1 MNLFLH
7 SWRRL
12 LLALAVWLLS
22 GAAAQAIAADF
33 LDPAEAFKASVSQ
46 DASGAATLLFEVA
59 PHYHLYRQRLQLQDA
74 AGQPVAA
81 VLPPG
86 RDTFDKAL
94 GEQVSVWEH
103 EVRIAMPAPAGEG
116 TWDLTYQGCADEG
129 LCYPPQHAK
138 VRWQLE
144 GGVLKASLASADAD
158 ADASATA
165 GVASAAAV
173 AASAPGEAA
182 PAVTAPAAP
191 DAAAAESDRIAGALA
206 SGSVLTVMGVFV
218 VFGLLLS
225 FTPCVLPMLPILSSI
240 IVGQSQPVSRSRGFT
255 LAVAY
260 SLGMALVYTAMGML
274 AGWLG
279 QGLAGALQNP
289 WVLGA
294 FALLLAGLSLSMFG
308 VWEFQMPGFIQ
319 QRLAAGQNRMPG
331 GKHLGVFVMGALSA
345 LLVGPCVAAPLAGVL
360 VYISQTRD
368 LVLGG
373 AALFALACGMSVP
386 LLLLGLSAGRLLPR
400 AGAWME
406 RVKMLF
412 GVLLLA
418 TALWLVSP
426 VLPQAATMLILGAG
440 VVVGATLL
448 GWPVGR
454 QPHALTRALALPL
467 LLWGAVLCIGAFSGG
482 SSITQPLSHLSSQGL
497 PVAAAR
503 AAAGPVFKRVRSEAE
518 LQQALQQANGRTVMV
533 DYYADWCVSCK
544 EMEHLTFS
552 EPAVQARL
560 QRALLLQADVTADNA
575 ESRALLKRFG
585 LFGPPGIIFL
595 DAQGREADPKL
606 RVIGFM
612 PAKDFDARLQRVGL

>member
-1 MNLFLH
+1 
-7 SWRRL
+7 
-12 LLALAVWLLS
+12 
-22 GAAAQAIAADF
+22 
-33 LDPAEAFKASVSQ
+33 
-46 DASGAATLLFEVA
+46 
-59 PHYHLYRQRLQLQDA
+59 
-74 AGQPVAA
+74 
-81 VLPPG
+81 
-86 RDTFDKAL
+86 
-94 GEQVSVWEH
+94 
-103 EVRIAMPAPAGEG
+103 
-116 TWDLTYQGCADEG
+116 
-129 LCYPPQHAK
+129 
-138 VRWQLE
+138 VRWRLDD
-144 GGVLKASLASADAD
+144 GLLKASLSGDIER
-158 ADASATA
+158 
-165 GVASAAAV
+165 SAATTPPASD
-173 AASAPGEAA
+173 SAP
-182 PAVTAPAAP
+182 P

-255 LAVAY
+255 LALAY
-260 SLGMALVYTAMGML
+260 SLGMALIYTGMGML

-319 QRLAAGQNRMPG
+319 QRLAAGQNRLPG
-331 GKHLGVFVMGALSA
+331 GKHVGVFVMGALSA

-360 VYISQTRD
+360 VYISHTRD

-406 RVKMLF
+406 RVKTLF
-412 GVLLLA
+412 GVMLLA

-426 VLPQAATMLILGAG
+426 VLPSAVTMLILGVG
-440 VVVGATLL
+440 VLVAAVLI

-454 QPHALTRALALPL
+454 EPHALTRALAMPL

-482 SSITQPLSHLSSQGL
+482 RDILQPLSHWTQGL
-497 PVAAAR
+497 RATATPVQAVAAPA
-503 AAAGPVFKRVRSEAE
+503 FKRVRSEAE
-518 LQQALQQANGRTVMV
+518 LQQALSQANGRMV
-533 DYYADWCVSCK
+533 LLDYYADWCVSCK

-552 EPAVQARL
+552 DPAVRERM
-560 QRALLLQADVTADNA
+560 QRALLLQADVTADSA
-575 ESRALLKRFG
+575 ESRMLLKRFG
-585 LFGPPGIIFL
+585 LFGPPGLIFL
-595 DAQGREADPKL
+595 DAQGREVDATL

-612 PAKDFDARLQRVGL
+612 PAKDFERRLQRAGL

>member
-7 SWRRL
+7 SLRRL
-12 LLALAVWLLS
+12 LPACAALFIGLAFGTAR
-22 GAAAQAIAADF
+22 AADF

-46 DASGAATLLFEVA
+46 DASGRTTLLFEVA

-74 AGQPVAA
+74 AGQPVPA

-103 EVRIAMPAPAGEG
+103 DVRIELPPPAGEG
-116 TWDLTYQGCADEG
+116 AWDLTYQGCADEG

-144 GGVLKASLASADAD
+144 GGALKASLASADAESD
-158 ADASATA
+158 TGAAP
-165 GVASAAAV
+165 SAAVPAA
-173 AASAPGEAA
+173 AASAPAEAA
-182 PAVTAPAAP
+182 PATP
-191 DAAAAESDRIAGALA
+191 DAAAAESERIAGALA

-240 IVGQSQPVSRSRGFT
+240 IVGQSQPVSRGRGFT
-255 LAVAY
+255 LALAY
-260 SLGMALVYTAMGML
+260 SLGMALIYTGMGML

-308 VWEFQMPGFIQ
+308 VWEFQMPGFVQ

-331 GKHLGVFVMGALSA
+331 GKHFGVFVMGALSA

-406 RVKMLF
+406 RVKTLF
-412 GVLLLA
+412 GVMLLA

-426 VLPQAATMLILGAG
+426 VLPMAVTMLILGAG
-440 VVVGATLL
+440 VLVGAALL
-448 GWPVGR
+448 GWPAGR
-454 QPHALTRALALPL
+454 QPQALTRALALPL
-467 LLWGAVLCIGAFSGG
+467 LLWGVVLCVGAFSGG
-482 SSITQPLSHLSSQGL
+482 RSITQPLSHLGQGL
-497 PVAAAR
+497 ATSAPAQ
-503 AAAGPVFKRVRSEAE
+503 AAAGPAFKRVRSEAE
-518 LQQALQQANGRTVMV
+518 LQQALQQAGGRPVLL

-544 EMEHLTFS
+544 EMEHLTFTD
-552 EPAVQARL
+552 PAVSARM

-595 DAQGREADPKL
+595 DVQGREPDAKL

-612 PAKDFDARLQRVGL
+612 PAKDFDARLQRAGL

>member
-1 MNLFLH
+1 MNPFSKLSRRVLFVMT
-7 SWRRL
+7 SWM
-12 LLALAVWLLS
+12 LA
-22 GAAAQAIAADF
+22 GAAFHAAAADF
-33 LDPAEAFKASVSQ
+33 LDPAEAFKVSVSQ
-46 DASGAATLLFEVA
+46 DATGSASLRFQVA
-59 PHYHLYRQRLQLQDA
+59 PHYHLYRQRLQLEDA
-74 AGQPVAA
+74 GGHPVTAA
-81 VLPPG
+81 LPPG
-86 RDTFDKAL
+86 REMFDPVL
-94 GEQVSVWEH
+94 GEQVSIWEH
-103 EVRIAMPAPAGEG
+103 DVGIALPQPAAPGS
-116 TWDLTYQGCADEG
+116 WSLTYQGCADEG
-129 LCYPPQHAK
+129 LCYPPQHAT
-138 VRWQLE
+138 VRWQPE
-144 GGVLKASLASADAD
+144 GGLLKVSLTADEG
-158 ADASATA
+158 SPL
-165 GVASAAAV
+165 SAAA
-173 AASAPGEAA
+173 AASASAQPAPVAA
-182 PAVTAPAAP
+182 AASSPP

-206 SGSVLTVMGVFV
+206 SGSVITVMGVFV

-240 IVGQSQPVSRSRGFT
+240 IVGQSQPVSRGRGFT

-260 SLGMALVYTAMGML
+260 SLGMALVYTGMGML

-319 QRLAAGQNRMPG
+319 QRLMAGQNRMPG
-331 GKHLGVFVMGALSA
+331 GKHAGVFVMGALSA

-368 LVLGG
+368 LLLGG

-406 RVKMLF
+406 RVKTVF
-412 GVLLLA
+412 GVLLLG

-426 VLPQAATMLILGAG
+426 VLPATVTMLVLGVG
-440 VVVGATLL
+440 VLVGAALL
-448 GWPVGR
+448 GWPAGR
-454 QPHALTRALALPL
+454 QPHALTRALAFPL
-467 LLWGAVLCIGAFSGG
+467 LLWGSVLCIGAFSGG
-482 SSITQPLSHLSSQGL
+482 RDIARPLSHMMQGMSTAA
-497 PVAAAR
+497 PVQAAADV
-503 AAAGPVFKRVRSEAE
+503 AFKRVRSEAE
-518 LQQALQQANGRTVMV
+518 LQQALSQSGGRPVLL

-552 EPAVQARL
+552 DPAVRGRL
-560 QRALLLQADVTADNA
+560 RNALLLQADVTADNV

-595 DAQGREADPKL
+595 DAQGREVDTKL

-612 PAKDFDARLQRVGL
+612 PAKDFDSRLKRAGI